1 MTVTGN
7 GTNPLVGTWKV
18 ASFQLEFQDTG
29 RRSDVCEKPGGFIVV
44 TADGRFTVIL
54 AEAGARLPSDA
65 PSTHFSLQ
73 VSYDFKNRG
82 DSQGK
87 RSSAEAEATEGA

>member
-18 ASFQLEFQDTG
+18 ASFQLEFQDAG
-29 RRSDVCEKPGGFIVV
+29 RRSDVCEKPSGFIVV

-54 AEAGARLPSDA
+54 ADGARLPSDA
-65 PSTHFSLQ
+65 PSTHFSSQ
-73 VSYDFKNRG
+73 VSH
-82 DSQGK
+82 DS
-87 RSSAEAEATEGA
+87 RSG